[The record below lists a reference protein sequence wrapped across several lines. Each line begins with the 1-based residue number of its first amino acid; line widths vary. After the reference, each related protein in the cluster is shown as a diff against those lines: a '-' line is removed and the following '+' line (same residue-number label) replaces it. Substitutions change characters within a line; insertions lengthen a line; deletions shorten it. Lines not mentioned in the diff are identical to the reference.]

1 MTRRV
6 GLIVLEI
13 VGVLVAGAAVL
24 AGILFWR
31 LSSGPIEV
39 GFLTPYLEEALE
51 DGPVQLS
58 IGDTSIRWN
67 ATDRTIVLVA
77 TEVRLV
83 DKDETAVA
91 TIPQVQATLSLRDLV
106 TGALV
111 PRRLEL
117 VRPDVRITRATDGTF
132 SFGLG
137 EELAAGDG
145 DSDAVGFIVF
155 TKKPALAMAALR

>member
-39 GFLTPYLEEALE
+39 GFLTPYLEAAL
-51 DGPVQLS
+51 DVGPVQLS

-106 TGALV
+106 TGAL
-111 PRRLEL
+111 
-117 VRPDVRITRATDGTF
+117 
-132 SFGLG
+132 
-137 EELAAGDG
+137 
-145 DSDAVGFIVF
+145 
-155 TKKPALAMAALR
+155 